1 MNDKIFI
8 NQLKAHSRE
17 LHQLMY
23 RWLSILIGR
32 MAKNGQFDIR
42 YKIEK
47 DNGMR

>member
-8 NQLKAHSRE
+8 NQQTYQRE
-17 LHQLMY
+17 LHQLMH
-23 RWLSILIGR
+23 RRLPILIGR